1 MLYNGENCRSAN
13 KRTIYHWTRCFGLD
27 FSFLFFVFSST
38 LFSTTNVPMRIKF
51 TSAKFQSEQILNG
64 YVSFRAKSVWYML
77 CLFTGCYGIH
87 VSGIVYNFD
96 ERQKKKQMLQIN
108 LFSDCGTHFITLKN
122 RIYGQRSQT
131 NPLSRAKASW
141 KMSETNCDICH
152 NAVSLVLQYRS

>member
-96 ERQKKKQMLQIN
+96 ERQKKKADAPNQSFQWLRHAFHYTKESHLWPEIAN
-108 LFSDCGTHFITLKN
+108 KSIISGKSFLKN
-122 RIYGQRSQT
+122 VWDQLWY
-131 NPLSRAKASW
+131 
-141 KMSETNCDICH
+141 MS
-152 NAVSLVLQYRS
+152 